1 MDIIK
6 MTRELGAAIQQDE
19 RYLRFTAAREA
30 NEKDEELMGLISQI
44 QLIQMNF
51 QQEASKGEEADE
63 TKIAAFNKEFEEVYT
78 KFMTNEKMK
87 AYEEARAEI
96 DELMNYVMQILG
108 LCVNGEDPY
117 TCEPQKAEEHDC
129 NGSCSSCSGCH

>member
-6 MTRELGAAIQQDE
+6 MTRDLGAAIQQDE
-19 RYLRFTAAREA
+19 RYLKFKQARET
-30 NEKDEELMGLISQI
+30 NENDKELMDLIGEI

-51 QQEASKGEEADE
+51 QQEAGKEDADE
-63 TKIAAFNKEFEEVYT
+63 DKLKAYNENFEKLYAEF
-78 KFMTNEKMK
+78 MANEKMK

-96 DELMNYVMQILG
+96 DTLMNDVMQILG

-117 TCEPQKAEEHDC
+117 TCQPEEHNHDC
-129 NGSCSSCSGCH
+129 GGECSSCSGCH

>member
-6 MTRELGAAIQQDE
+6 MTRDLGAAIQQDE
-19 RYLRFTAAREA
+19 RYLNFKNAREA
-30 NEKDEELMGLISQI
+30 NENDEELMGLITQI

-51 QQEASKGEEADE
+51 QQEAAKEDADE
-63 TKIAAFNKEFEEVYT
+63 SKLKAYNEEFESVYT

-87 AYEEARAEI
+87 VYEEARAEI
-96 DELMNYVMQILG
+96 DKLMNYVMQILG

-117 TCEPQKAEEHDC
+117 TCEPQEEHDHDC
-129 NGSCSSCSGCH
+129 GGECSSCSGCH